1 MTRRMLRLV
10 AAAFCLAALVAA
22 ALLVL
27 GARGD
32 DAPVARA
39 ADGRVEIALD
49 DFRLDPQRIRAAR
62 GRVTFV
68 LRNRGRLAHGFRVRK
83 GGREWIRQPSLSPGA
98 TATVAGRLEPG
109 DYRMFDPLSNY
120 EELGMYGTLVVR

>member
-1 MTRRMLRLV
+1 MGRRMVRLV

-27 GARGD
+27 GARDGGE
-32 DAPVARA
+32 PVARA
-39 ADGRVEIALD
+39 ADGRVVLALD
-49 DFRLDPQRIRAAR
+49 DFRFVPQRVRASR

-68 LRNRGRLAHGFRVRK
+68 LHNRGRLSHGFRVRK
-83 GGREWIRQPSLSPGA
+83 DGREWIRQPSLPPGG
-98 TATVAGRLEPG
+98 TATVGGRLERG

-120 EELGMYGTLVVR
+120 EELGMYGTLLVR